1 MSVVR
6 FIAARYVWPRQF
18 SVISIIG
25 GISVL
30 GMVIGTA
37 ALIVVMSLFNGFRD
51 VAYNLMIGFG
61 PHVQVVAA
69 QGRTLPNPERAI
81 GALHEVGFTQARLSS
96 ESRLVLTAGGR
107 TSVVEAVGVE
117 SDTVSVLRGP
127 REATFVG
134 GFMTQV
140 KQDVASLVVA
150 SGVAERMGV
159 YVGDTV
165 ELLSPQA
172 IERAVNTMT
181 LPRGVR
187 AVVRGIFQSNAAR
200 EIDHSRV
207 YVSQSALGRAIG
219 TVAATSA
226 DAVYVSAAQ
235 AVEQAESSAERLR
248 TMLGPGYTVRTWADV
263 NRGLVETMKLERVGS
278 FIVLALIIVVAAFNV
293 LVALSLGVVEKRR
306 DIAVLLTL
314 GLRPR
319 DIRMMYIRQGLALGI
334 VAVGIGLLL
343 GVGLT
348 WGQITYSWISF
359 DVSQGY
365 LVPALPM
372 KIEVLDVLLTAAVG
386 LVLAATA
393 AAYPAG
399 RAARTQIADALRSE

>member
-1 MSVVR
+1 
-6 FIAARYVWPRQF
+6 
-18 SVISIIG
+18 
-25 GISVL
+25 
-30 GMVIGTA
+30 
-37 ALIVVMSLFNGFRD
+37 
-51 VAYNLMIGFG
+51 
-61 PHVQVVAA
+61 
-69 QGRTLPNPERAI
+69 
-81 GALHEVGFTQARLSS
+81 
-96 ESRLVLTAGGR
+96 
-107 TSVVEAVGVE
+107 VEH
-117 SDTVSVLRGP
+117 
-127 REATFVG
+127 
-134 GFMTQV
+134 
-140 KQDVASLVVA
+140 DVASLVVA

>member
-6 FIAARYVWPRQF
+6 LIAARYVWPRRL

-25 GISVL
+25 GISVV
-30 GMVIGTA
+30 GMTIGTA
-37 ALIVVMSLFNGFRD
+37 ALIIVMSLFNGFRE
-51 VAYNLMIGFG
+51 VAHQLMIGFG
-61 PHVQVVAA
+61 PHLQVVAA
-69 QGRTLPNPERAI
+69 QGRALPDPEKAL
-81 GALHEVGFTQARLSS
+81 GALREVGLTHASLSS
-96 ESRLVLTAGGR
+96 GSRIVLTAGGR
-107 TSVVEAVGVE
+107 TSVVEAVGVQ
-117 SDTVSVLRGP
+117 SDTLAVLRGP

-134 GFMTQV
+134 GFATQAEEGI
-140 KQDVASLVVA
+140 ASIVVA

-159 YVGDTV
+159 YVDDTV
-165 ELLSPQA
+165 ALLAPEA
-172 IERAVNTMT
+172 IERAVQTMV
-181 LPRGVR
+181 LPRGIP

-200 EIDHSRV
+200 DIDHRRV
-207 YVSQSALGRAIG
+207 YLSQSILAHATGRAQ
-219 TVAATSA
+219 ATSA
-226 DAVYVSAAQ
+226 DAVFDDAVQ
-235 AVEQAESSAERLR
+235 AVDVAEKNAERLR
-248 TMLGPGYTVRTWADV
+248 GMLGPAYAVRTWADV

-278 FIVLALIIVVAAFNV
+278 FIVLALIVVVAAFNV

-319 DIRMMYIRQGLALGI
+319 DIRLMYIRQGLALGI
-334 VAVGIGLLL
+334 VAVGIGVLL
-343 GVGLT
+343 GVCLT
-348 WGQITYSWISF
+348 WGQITFSWISF

-372 KIEVLDVLLTAAVG
+372 KIELLDVLLTAGVG
-386 LVLAATA
+386 LLLAATA